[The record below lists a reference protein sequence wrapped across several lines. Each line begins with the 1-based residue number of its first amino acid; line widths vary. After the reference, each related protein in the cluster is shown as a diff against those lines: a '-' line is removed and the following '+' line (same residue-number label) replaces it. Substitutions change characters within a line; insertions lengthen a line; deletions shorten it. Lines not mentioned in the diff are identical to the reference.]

1 MSIYHQ
7 PPIGFVSSVSIQVLN
22 LQRAIEFYTNTLGLT
37 VLNQDE
43 YQVELSANGKDS
55 LLSIV
60 QLENGIKKVPRTT
73 GLYHFAI
80 LLPSRKELG
89 KILNHFIKNQVPLHG
104 ASNHGISEAIYLSDP
119 EGNGIEIAS
128 DTDPKKWK
136 WKNGQLDVFS
146 ENGPMDIKSVLSESQ
161 DEEFTKLPADTIMGH
176 IHLHASELKNIRR
189 FYEEALGMDVV
200 IDLPRQALFFSYGKY
215 HHHLAVNV
223 WNGIGAPTPP
233 SNSVGLRN
241 FLLRL
246 PDSISLEEIESNFM
260 NMKIPY
266 STTEKGLAVRDPSG
280 NNIFVYS

>member
-43 YQVELSANGKDS
+43 YQVEFSANGKDS

>member
-89 KILNHFIKNQVPLHG
+89 KILNHFIKNQVPLQG

>member
-161 DEEFTKLPADTIMGH
+161 DEEFTKLPAGTIVGH
-176 IHLHASELKNIRR
+176 IHLHGSELKNIRR
-189 FYEEALGMDVV
+189 FYEEALKMDVV

-246 PDSISLEEIESNFM
+246 PDSISLREIESNFM

-266 STTEKGLAVRDPSG
+266 STVEKGINVTDPSG
-280 NNIFVYS
+280 NNIIIYS

>member
-22 LQRAIEFYTNTLGLT
+22 IQKAIEFYTNTLGLT

-60 QLENGIKKVPRTT
+60 QLENGIKKMPRTT
-73 GLYHFAI
+73 GLYHFAL

-89 KILNHFIKNQVPLHG
+89 KILNHFIKNQIPLHG

-146 ENGPMDIKSVLSESQ
+146 ENGPMDVKSVLSESQ

-176 IHLHASELKNIRR
+176 IHLHGSELKNIRR

-246 PDSISLEEIESNFM
+246 PDSISLKEIESNFM

-266 STTEKGLAVRDPSG
+266 STVEKGINVTDPSG
-280 NNIFVYS
+280 NNIIIYS